1 MLSVKSNDYESWKTL
16 KSTTFSWHNHTWHN
30 DRITV
35 MWKQKKKK
43 RREEGNEKVISA
55 RILILGHRVLFFSLL
70 LLLDAVN

>member
-16 KSTTFSWHNHTWHN
+16 KSTTFSWNN

-35 MWKQKKKK
+35 MWKQKKK

-70 LLLDAVN
+70 LLLDAIN

>member
-16 KSTTFSWHNHTWHN
+16 KSTTFSWNN

-35 MWKQKKKK
+35 MWKQKK

>member
-16 KSTTFSWHNHTWHN
+16 KSTTFSWNN

-70 LLLDAVN
+70 LLLDAIN

>member
-16 KSTTFSWHNHTWHN
+16 KSTTFSWNN

-35 MWKQKKKK
+35 MWKQKK

-70 LLLDAVN
+70 LLLDAIN